1 MSVTSAAP
9 ELYPANNTQV
19 ITDHATLAGHDAEVW
34 LNVDGGIASGQ
45 DITYTLGYANYGN
58 QLAPTSTVTLTLDDA
73 LTFVSASI
81 SATRVVSGTTLA
93 WDLGALPVGAHRTIE
108 VHAQAAAVPSSGGV
122 TFAQLTSTGFDINPS
137 NNLAYAIREG
147 YGAAPAK
154 YHLYLPLVRR

>member
-1 MSVTSAAP
+1 VSSATSD
-9 ELYPANNTQV
+9 LYPANNTQM

-34 LNVDGGIASGQ
+34 LNVAGDVAAGQ

-58 QLAPTSTVTLTLDDA
+58 QLTPTSTVTLTLDGA

-81 SATRVVSGTTLA
+81 SATRVVSGSTLG
-93 WDLGALPVGAHRTIE
+93 WDLGMLPVGAHGMIE
-108 VHAQAAAVPSSGGV
+108 VRAHTAALPTSGGV
-122 TFAQLTSTGFDINPS
+122 TFAQLTSRGFDVDPV

-154 YHLYLPLVRR
+154 YHVYLPLVRR